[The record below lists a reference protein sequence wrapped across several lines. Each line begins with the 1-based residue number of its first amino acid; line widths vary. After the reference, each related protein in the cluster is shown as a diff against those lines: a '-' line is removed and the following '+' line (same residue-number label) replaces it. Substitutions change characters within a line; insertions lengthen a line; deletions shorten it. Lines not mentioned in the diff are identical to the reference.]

1 MLAKAWRGAVTVV
14 QTEKTAKVDCRLS
27 VRSEHRFRLSL
38 SLSLF
43 WPPPSSLS
51 LAFPLALSLYLFSHS
66 LRPLFAVSLRFSL
79 HRLFFLVCAW
89 LPASNLTAAAVV
101 VAVFITTS
109 ESSQA
114 ASSEEAAAVSVA
126 SFKHRTRGIKY
137 QRPNTTGST
146 GVK

>member
-38 SLSLF
+38 SLSLLT
-43 WPPPSSLS
+43 PLSLS

-101 VAVFITTS
+101 VAVFIATS

-126 SFKHRTRGIKY
+126 SFKHRTRGVKY

>member
-14 QTEKTAKVDCRLS
+14 QTEKTAKVDSRLS

-38 SLSLF
+38 SLLTPFSL
-43 WPPPSSLS
+43 SLS
-51 LAFPLALSLYLFSHS
+51 LAFPLALSLSLYLFSHS

-79 HRLFFLVCAW
+79 HRLFFLGCAW

-101 VAVFITTS
+101 VAVLIATS

-126 SFKHRTRGIKY
+126 SLKHRTRGVKY